1 VKLFIGNTNGAPGIR
16 KVVFTIISV
25 LLLSL
30 MFVGGLRLYES
41 ITRRLP
47 ISRTSIQAALSGVT
61 KNADWTPTIHHFD
74 GLDFALV
81 PSGCFSMGST
91 ESQMEEALSACKTYG
106 GENCPYVFDQIATRD
121 APVCFEKPYWINVTE
136 VTNREYGSSS
146 STDMISMYR
155 GPSWPR
161 ETVSWHEAITFCES
175 IGARLPTEAEWE
187 YAARGPDGLIYP
199 WGNEM
204 SASYREEAEML
215 NPDNVES
222 IDIDTS
228 WVGAQDMSGNVME
241 WVADVFDP
249 ASTPRAISPKAA
261 QSPELRI
268 VRGGSWASYQD
279 FLLRTMQRVPYDT
292 DFASSVVG
300 FRCARDLEAT
310 P

>member
-1 VKLFIGNTNGAPGIR
+1 MKPLIGNMDRAPLIR
-16 KVVFTIISV
+16 KVVFATISL

-30 MFVGGLRLYES
+30 MFVVGPRLYES

-47 ISRTSIQAALSGVT
+47 ISQSNIQAAQSGVT
-61 KNADWTPTIHHFD
+61 KNADWTPAIHHFD
-74 GLDFALV
+74 GLDWALV

-91 ESQMEEALSACKTYG
+91 ESQIEEALSACKTYG
-106 GENCPYVFDQIATRD
+106 GENCPYVFDQIVTPG

-136 VTNREYGSSS
+136 VTNHEYGSSS
-146 STDMISMYR
+146 STNMISMYR

-161 ETVSWHEAITFCES
+161 ETITWQEAVDYCAS
-175 IGARLPTEAEWE
+175 NRSRLPTEAEWE
-187 YAARGPDGLIYP
+187 YAARGPDGLMYP

-204 SASYREEAEML
+204 SGSYREEAELL
-215 NPDNVES
+215 NPYDVES

-241 WVADVFDP
+241 WVADAFDP
-249 ASTPRAISPKAA
+249 TSTPRTISPKVT

-279 FLLRTMQRVPYDT
+279 FLLRTTQRIPYDT

-300 FRCARDLEAT
+300 FRCARDLEAA